1 MVSIKKLR
9 TNYELRFQ
17 FDSQLHG
24 FIKSLPKDQQQ
35 TKMDA
40 IKEAD
45 GTTREDWYRVMNES
59 GLIKTIKFMADNN
72 YKFDFENIE
81 EPERIE
87 LRKKYKET
95 IKRFQDTTAMK
106 ADGID
111 ISGMDFS
118 FMKIQPY
125 DYQKQAV
132 VFFDS
137 AGSCILGD
145 EPGVGKTLP
154 PITYASKYKMKTLI
168 ICPASMKLS
177 WRNEIHKFS
186 NDKAFIFKYKPKK
199 NSGEITY
206 SKEESLFHIVNYES
220 LETYM
225 KFNVGHKCYNG
236 TCGWEENSKIKKHKF
251 CPKCRAKGT
260 VKSRNNDLLFLEDKL
275 GTVLNPADYGMIVLD
290 ESHMIKEMKTH
301 RTKLIKKA
309 FAKVPKKILLTGT
322 AIKNRPYEFF
332 SQLNFLDSKEWS
344 SAHNYGVKYCNGHEN
359 NFGWVY
365 DGASNLD
372 ELFKRIQPFFLRR
385 LKKDVLRFLPPKTY
399 TNIPIEL
406 TDEEYRE
413 YKKIEKGVIDETNPD
428 DNEMLH
434 MSRIIKLRQ
443 FLSDVK
449 LKHSESIIRSILE
462 SGNKVVVFSSFVKP
476 SEKLGEIFGT
486 EAVVFNGSKNMDEK
500 QKAVEDFQNSDKIGV
515 FAGTI
520 GAAGVGITLTVA
532 NIVLFIDLDYV
543 PANMEQAEDRCHRAS
558 TTADNVQI
566 IRLICQDTLDEDM
579 EKLLNEKSAVAS
591 QVLDGKENTKKVEKV
606 EASIFKDLIGL
617 ILKRK
622 VLIEKK

>member
-9 TNYELRFQ
+9 SNYELRFQ
-17 FDSQLHG
+17 FDSRLHG

-40 IKEAD
+40 IRNED
-45 GTTREDWYRVMNES
+45 GTTTEDWYRLMNES

-72 YKFDFENIE
+72 YKFDFENLDE
-81 EPERIE
+81 QERAD
-87 LRKKYKET
+87 LRKRYKET
-95 IKRFQDTTAMK
+95 IKKFQDTTTMK
-106 ADGID
+106 EGGID

-132 VFFDS
+132 AFFES

-145 EPGVGKTLP
+145 EPGCGKTLP

-168 ICPASMKLS
+168 ICPASMKLA

-186 NDKAFIFKYKPKK
+186 NDKAFILKYKPKK
-199 NSGEITY
+199 NSGEIINT
-206 SKEESLFHIVNYES
+206 KDESLFHIVNYES

-236 TCGWEENSKIKKHKF
+236 TCGWEEVSKIKKHKF
-251 CPKCRAKGT
+251 CPKCKSKGT
-260 VKSRNNDLLFLEDKL
+260 IKSRNNELAFLEDKL
-275 GTVLNPADYGMIVLD
+275 GVTLNPIDYGMVVLD
-290 ESHMIKEMKTH
+290 ESHMIKEMSTG
-301 RTKLIKKA
+301 RTKLVKKA

-332 SQLNFLDSKEWS
+332 SQLNFLDNREWS
-344 SAHNYGVKYCNGHEN
+344 SAHNYGIRYCNGHEN

-413 YKKIEKGVIDETNPD
+413 YKKIEQGVIDETSPD
-428 DNEMLH
+428 DGEMLH

-443 FLSDVK
+443 FLSDIK
-449 LKHSESIIRSILE
+449 LRHSESIIRSILE

-476 SEKLGEIFGT
+476 SEKIGEMFGN
-486 EAVVFNGSKNMDEK
+486 EAVVFNGGKNMDEK
-500 QKAVEDFQNSDKIGV
+500 QKAVEEFQNNKKVNV

-520 GAAGVGITLTVA
+520 GAAGVGITLTA
-532 NIVLFIDLDYV
+532 SNIVLFIDLDYV

-591 QVLDGKENTKKVEKV
+591 QVLDGKESNKKVEKI
-606 EASIFKDLIGL
+606 EASIFKDIIGL